1 MNNQKMKMNTL
12 MACLVASLLLDGCQP
27 AQQNQQ
33 EKQEDQAK
41 PVLSGT
47 WQLVSAKVIAKGD
60 TAITFP
66 VEGQKMIKIFNGS
79 HFSFFR
85 HDLDKGKGK
94 SSVFVAGG
102 GTYTLA
108 GEDYQEHLEYF
119 SGRDW
124 EGNDFH
130 FKIALRNDSLIQ
142 TGMEKIDSLGINQE
156 IVEIYVRE

>member
-1 MNNQKMKMNTL
+1 MKMNTW
-12 MACLVASLLLDGCQP
+12 MACLVASFLLNGCQP

-33 EKQEDQAK
+33 DKKAVGTD

-47 WQLVSAKVIAKGD
+47 WQLVSAKVITKGD

-85 HDLDKGKGK
+85 HDLEKGKGE
-94 SSVFVAGG
+94 SPIFVAGG
-102 GTYTLA
+102 GTYKLS
-108 GEDYQEHLEYF
+108 GEDYEEHLAYF

-130 FKIALRNDSLIQ
+130 FKVTLRNDSLIQ
-142 TGMEKIDSLGINQE
+142 EGVEKIDSLGINQE